1 MGKIKQVVMGDIEAE
16 EKARAK
22 AAVKREQKKIRKGET
37 PVEPD
42 TAKASP
48 GKKVSK
54 RVVSVVGKNYLA
66 AAQKIDKNKT
76 YSPAEAIKLIKEVCF
91 ANFNE
96 TIELVVNVTE
106 KGVRGNVSLP
116 HGTGKEV
123 RVKIADDELITAI
136 EKGGKIDFDILV
148 AAPSMMPKLSRI
160 AKILGPKGL
169 MPNPKTGTIGEDP
182 KKLAENLSKGQIQFK
197 TEANFPIIHTII
209 GKKDFEDKKLLENF
223 AALLK
228 AIGKDKIASLF
239 LKSTMSPAV
248 RLQI

>member
-22 AAVKREQKKIRKGET
+22 AAVKREQKKIREGET
-37 PVEPD
+37 VE
-42 TAKASP
+42 KVEEIKVV
-48 GKKVSK
+48 KKVVK
-54 RVVSVVGKNYLA
+54 TVSVTGKNYVA
-66 AAQKIDKNKT
+66 ATQKIDKNKT
-76 YSPAEAIKLIKEVCF
+76 YSPAEAIKLIKEVAY

-96 TIELVVNVTE
+96 TVELVVNVTE

-209 GKKDFEDKKLLENF
+209 GKKDFEDKKLLENL
-223 AALLK
+223 AVLIK
-228 AIGKDKIASLF
+228 AIGRDKIASLF

-248 RLQI
+248 KITP